1 MKRFLVL
8 VLVAVLG
15 TSVFAQ
21 EVVTA
26 YKTNKS
32 SAKDVYAECPNKS
45 IYLSD
50 LKGFKSVK
58 ADTEGVLE
66 LIEGKVDLAFKSKTA
81 VLFDDDTLVL
91 ITPVVKTVKEKH
103 IVTEYWSE
111 EMEDWYEDGYYVE
124 AADIE
129 LDYDVSRENVYFTE
143 SYKTTYT
150 VKAWKV
156 LSK

>member
-1 MKRFLVL
+1 MKRLLV
-8 VLVAVLG
+8 VLFVALLG
-15 TSVFAQ
+15 TGLFAQ
-21 EVVTA
+21 EVITA

-32 SAKDVYAECPNKS
+32 SAKDVYSECPVKTVYISN
-45 IYLSD
+45 
-50 LKGFKSVK
+50 LKGFKSIK

-66 LIEGKVDLAFKSKTA
+66 LIEGKVDLVFKSKTA

-91 ITPVVKTVKEKH
+91 ITPVIKTIKEKNVV
-103 IVTEYWSE
+103 IEYWSE
-111 EMEDWYEDGYYVE
+111 EMEDWYEDSDYVK
-124 AADIE
+124 AANIE
-129 LDYDVSRENVYFTE
+129 LDYDVSRENIYFTE